1 MSVSSTSDG
10 LSPQQRTRH
19 IIQAIRSEE
28 QYWRE
33 RYPILRYQ
41 SVIGLA
47 ILLVALTGMLG
58 AGYLYYLEWIPAWA
72 CILVAALCA
81 SLSHEI
87 EHDLIHRQ
95 YFRHQPILYHGMML
109 LTWLMRPNTVNPWYR
124 RNMHL
129 LHHKVSG
136 TPKDLEERLVG
147 NGIAYGLS
155 RFIVMF
161 DGLLGLCLRHAVLR
175 REVDN
180 FSMQKLLTATFPL
193 ASLYFLTWYA
203 FLLFHTYDALF
214 AGISGGAAGVGAAA
228 YPQTLLW
235 LMEGINFAVVVL
247 IAPNVIRS
255 ACLNLITS
263 HMHYYGNVQNL
274 LQQTQILDRWYFIPL
289 QLFCF
294 NFGRTHSI
302 HHFVVSQ
309 PFYLRQLV
317 AGKVLKVMREHG
329 VRRNDLSTFA
339 TGNRWNDDPAVG
351 V

>member
-1 MSVSSTSDG
+1 MSVSSPSDD
-10 LSPQQRTRH
+10 LSSQQRIRH
-19 IIQAIRSEE
+19 IIQAIRAEE

-33 RYPILRYQ
+33 RYPVLRYQ
-41 SVIGLA
+41 SFIGLT
-47 ILLVALTGMLG
+47 ILLVALAGMLG
-58 AGYLYYLEWIPAWA
+58 AACLYYLEWIPAWA
-72 CILVAALCA
+72 CIVVAALCA

-95 YFRHQPILYHGMML
+95 YFRHQPIIYHSMML

-147 NGIAYGLS
+147 NGITWGLS

-161 DGLLGLCLRHAVLR
+161 DGLLGLCLRHRVLR
-175 REVDN
+175 RETDN
-180 FSMQKLLTATFPL
+180 FSIIKILAATFPL
-193 ASLYFLTWYA
+193 ASLYFLTWYT
-203 FLLFHTYDALF
+203 FLLFHAYDALF
-214 AGISGGAAGVGAAA
+214 AGISAGVGGASAIA
-228 YPQTLLW
+228 YPDALLW

-263 HMHYYGNVQNL
+263 HMHYYGNVQSL
-274 LQQTQILDRWYFIPL
+274 LQQTQILDRWYFMPL

-317 AGKVLKVMREHG
+317 AGKVLKVMGEQG
-329 VRRNDLSTFA
+329 VRRNDLSTFI
-339 TGNRWNDDPAVG
+339 TGNRWNDPLRT
-351 V
+351 